1 MNSTQ
6 NADIDIT
13 LEKRL
18 YDITLPEEVVD
29 VKYENVKYE
38 FDKAEARSQLE
49 DFYEQVDGEV
59 LDDVFE
65 VKDEADGGVAFEIK
79 PHKCRYCNLTF
90 SRRDGLQRHMKVHS
104 NNVTLHQCN
113 ECSKSFI
120 RSDGLK
126 SHIRT
131 HRNEKTLKCKYCDR

>member
-1 MNSTQ
+1 MNITQ
-6 NADIDIT
+6 NVSIDIT
-13 LEKRL
+13 LDKSL
-18 YDITLPEEVVD
+18 YDITLPENVVD
-29 VKYENVKYE
+29 VKYENVEYE
-38 FDKAEARSQLE
+38 FNKAEEKSQMK
-49 DFYEQVDGEV
+49 DFYERVDGEV

-65 VKDEADGGVAFEIK
+65 VKDEVMGDEDFENS
-79 PHKCRYCNLTF
+79 HRCRYCNLTF

-104 NNVTLHQCN
+104 SNATLYQCN

-126 SHIRT
+126 SHIKT